1 MAVGMAGMS
10 LVVVAIVLA
19 MMVLGPLLGTGR
31 DVAGS
36 GSDRASPAVG
46 LAAVAGGRHRGDRM
60 GRHRL
65 SLAPSRRT
73 PWRADLPGAVLS
85 AAVWAGVSVGLQ
97 VYLRLA
103 ANANPVLGSLG
114 GSLIVLLWLY
124 LLAAGLLWARNSTPP
139 SPADRAPAS
148 FAS

>member
-31 DVAGS
+31 DVAGPRVRT
-36 GSDRASPAVG
+36 GLRQLWDWLRSPVVVTVVIAW
-46 LAAVAGGRHRGDRM
+46 AATVYH
-60 GRHRL
+60 
-65 SLAPSRRT
+65 LAPSRRT

-103 ANANPVLGSLG
+103 ANDNPVLFSGR
-114 GSLIVLLWLY
+114 V
-124 LLAAGLLWARNSTPP
+124 P
-139 SPADRAPAS
+139 DRAALALPTGCRAAVGAELNAAIARRS
-148 FAS
+148 SAGQLR